1 LSVRRHRKHALPVEP
16 SEMMYQLHPE
26 IANDPVYAAALRLF
40 HVNVG
45 TDIDHHRM
53 YVENGPEVDLICRRI
68 LDDDRG
74 SGPVRPGRKRAASSS
89 SDGLR
94 RAASSEGGGR
104 GRGRRERR
112 PREEEEEGT
121 PAQEF
126 GQRRRTNEGRRG
138 CVGGGIRGSCQCV
151 MDVIASAF
159 FRRGVGLFG
168 GEIHTFRA
176 ISKLLR

>member
-1 LSVRRHRKHALPVEP
+1 
-16 SEMMYQLHPE
+16 MMYQLHPE

-40 HVNVG
+40 RVNVG

-94 RAASSEGGGR
+94 RAASSEGGGGGEGGGSG
-104 GRGRRERR
+104 GRGKKRKKGR
-112 PREEEEEGT
+112 P
-121 PAQEF
+121 PK
-126 GQRRRTNEGRRG
+126 NS
-138 CVGGGIRGSCQCV
+138 GSG
-151 MDVIASAF
+151 DGPTKGAAGASGEASA
-159 FRRGVGLFG
+159 V
-168 GEIHTFRA
+168 RA
-176 ISKLLR
+176 SASWT